1 MIDWRLARQIAGT
14 VAADP
19 EARPVHSFGRL
30 PEMVARSEQLVGSYT
45 GLRARAPLP
54 PPEALSRAEWIDANV
69 GGLREMLDPVT
80 ERLGRGMG
88 PLAPALQAAAGVLL
102 AAEVGVL
109 LGFMGRHVLGQYE
122 LVLLDAERPPRLL
135 FVAPNLEEA
144 IGSFGVDGDEVV
156 SWVALHEVTHSLQF
170 GGVPWLQDHLAGLLR
185 ELLSSLEVSFDA
197 RRLLRVPS
205 SDDLRGLV
213 DAVRGGSLIDY
224 VTTDRQR
231 ALMDRIQATMAVLE
245 GHAEHVMDAVGADLL
260 PSLPRLRA
268 ALERRRASR
277 SAPARLLAR
286 LLGLELKLRQYELGK
301 RFCDQVVD
309 EAGIEALNRVW
320 TSPQALPSLRE
331 IQAPGEWIDRTSVP
345 IVTK

>member
-1 MIDWRLARQIAGT
+1 MIDWRLARQIAAL

-19 EARPVHSFGRL
+19 EARPGHSFRRL
-30 PEMVARSEQLVGSYT
+30 PDMVAQSEELVGGYT

-54 PPEALSRAEWIDANV
+54 PPEALSRAQWIDANV
-69 GGLREMLDPVT
+69 GGLRAMLDPMT

-88 PLAPALQAAAGVLL
+88 PLAPPLQAAAGVLL

-122 LVLLDAERPPRLL
+122 LVLLDTERPPRLL

-170 GGVPWLQDHLAGLLR
+170 GGVPWLQEHLAGLLR

-197 RRLLRVPS
+197 RRLLRLPS
-205 SDDLRGLV
+205 PDDLRGLV
-213 DAVRGGSLIDY
+213 EAVRSGSLIEH
-224 VTTDRQR
+224 VTTGQQR
-231 ALMDRIQATMAVLE
+231 ALMDRIQGTMAVLE
-245 GHAEHVMDAVGADLL
+245 GHAEHVMDAVGAHLL

-268 ALERRRASR
+268 ALEHRRASR
-277 SAPARLLAR
+277 SAPARMLAR

-301 RFCDQVVD
+301 RFCDEVVD
-309 EAGIEALNRVW
+309 QAGIDALNRVW
-320 TSPQALPSLRE
+320 ASPEALPSLRE
-331 IQAPGEWIDRTSVP
+331 IEAPRDWLERTRVP